1 MQNSCDIGFA
11 KNLENQAQVD
21 KEITYR
27 DARYFDCLCTR
38 ALQIPLKNL
47 YNHEP
52 IYGNTAKVNY
62 TDEEFEKYIYWCTV
76 RGQALNE
83 LHLSVNMMN
92 ESKWTSL
99 AAAMNWQKENYH
111 ILQNAQFIGGN
122 PEENNIY
129 GYISWDGDDGVIAL
143 RNPTDE
149 ETSLTLTLNKLMGAP
164 EDLQGAKRFNVYC
177 KSLEET
183 DETYA
188 YNSKMNL
195 VMKPFEIMIFK
206 IGKEK

>member
-1 MQNSCDIGFA
+1 
-11 KNLENQAQVD
+11 
-21 KEITYR
+21 
-27 DARYFDCLCTR
+27 
-38 ALQIPLKNL
+38 
-47 YNHEP
+47 
-52 IYGNTAKVNY
+52 
-62 TDEEFEKYIYWCTV
+62 
-76 RGQALNE
+76 
-83 LHLSVNMMN
+83 MMN

-99 AAAMNWQKENYH
+99 AAAMNWQKDNYH

-164 EDLQGAKRFNVYC
+164 EDLQGVKRFNVYC
-177 KSLEET
+177 KLLEET

-188 YNSKMNL
+188 YNSKMDL
-195 VMKPFEIMIFK
+195 TMKPFEIMIFK